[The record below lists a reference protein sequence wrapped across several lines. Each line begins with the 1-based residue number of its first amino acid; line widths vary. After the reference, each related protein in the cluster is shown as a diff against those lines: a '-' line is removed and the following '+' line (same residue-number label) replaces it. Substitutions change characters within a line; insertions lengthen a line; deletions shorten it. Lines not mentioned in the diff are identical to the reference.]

1 MLIHNLTPF
10 TGKLDD
16 LQSQFCPTT
25 NETADDDD
33 DAGDLYVCG
42 AVLLAVSHNDPE
54 DVN

>member
-1 MLIHNLTPF
+1 LLIHNLTSF

-16 LQSQFCPTT
+16 LQSQFCPAT
-25 NETADDDD
+25 NETADDD